1 MLRNILFFSISILLS
16 SCFYPVIEG
25 MHSYYEDAE
34 KLDIYGILDG
44 PLKFTEKYV
53 LEYTING
60 KEQKD
65 ISYSQKDSNYKQ
77 TWSGSL
83 KFYAASYCNV
93 SMSGGDIFP
102 SCRRRLSDVA
112 DVEIYIKRKSGGGRQ
127 LLAKKTVDI
136 RDFHRSVLLTQVH
149 FGSDKEQYKTRS
161 RLNFD
166 WDRAEPIVLD
176 GSNDTIYHY
185 TVWYWDKNNYKE
197 SNTIKDEL
205 LIEIPSSY
213 KQ

>member
-1 MLRNILFFSISILLS
+1 M
-16 SCFYPVIEG
+16 
-25 MHSYYEDAE
+25 MAYYDDAE
-34 KLDIYGILDG
+34 KMEVYGILDG

-65 ISYSQKDSNYKQ
+65 ISYSQNDSNYKQ
-77 TWSGSL
+77 TWSGNL
-83 KFYAASYCNV
+83 KVYAAQYCNV
-93 SMSGGDIFP
+93 YIGGDVFP
-102 SCRRRLSDVA
+102 CRRHLRKAA

-136 RDFHRSVLLTQVH
+136 RDFHQSLLLTQVH
-149 FGSDKEQYKTRS
+149 FGSDKELYKTRS
-161 RLNFD
+161 RLNFE
-166 WDRAEPIVLD
+166 WDRSNPIALD
-176 GSNDTIYHY
+176 GTNDTIYHY